1 MSLVRL
7 RPANH
12 IPNAIEQ
19 MNRMF
24 DDFLARPLG
33 WDGLDLRGPAVDVYE
48 TDGDVMVKAELPGVK
63 KEDVHVS
70 IEGETLTLKGEMR
83 QSEEAKDDG
92 YYRREMRF
100 GSFHRTIPLPVP
112 VKLDEISARFED
124 GILTIRC
131 PKSVEATIGKTIP
144 IE

>member
-1 MSLVRL
+1 MSLVRF
-7 RPANH
+7 RPAAH
-12 IPNAIEQ
+12 FPTAIEQ
-19 MNRMF
+19 MNRLF

-33 WDGLDLRGPAVDVYE
+33 WDGLELRGPAVDVYE

-70 IEGETLTLKGEMR
+70 IEGETLTLKGESR
-83 QSEEAKDDG
+83 HTEEARDDG
-92 YYRREMRF
+92 YYRREMRY

-112 VKLDEISARFED
+112 VKQDEISARFED

-131 PKSVEATIGKTIP
+131 PKSVEATIGRTIP